1 MKIKTI
7 NKYLFLMLVVIAFI
21 GCSKYKGFK
30 KTDSGLYYKFYVK
43 NTDSIQPKEGDI
55 LTLRLAY
62 RLKDS
67 TLYDGKGAPSQIQ
80 LKKSDYKGDIFE
92 GLKMMHVGDSAT
104 FIVNADS
111 FFIRTVGSQQRPPF
125 VDSNSV
131 LYIDVKLLK
140 AQSQAQIEKE
150 TKARN
155 EMLKNKEIVD
165 LKNYISTNKIT
176 TAPTSSGLYFIET
189 KKGNGKS
196 PVKGEMVKLNITIK
210 LLDGKPLFST
220 KDQGKPVEIEYGKP
234 FDNAGV
240 DEAIGMLK
248 AGGAA
253 KLIVPSKIGYGE
265 QGRGEVIAPFTPLLY
280 DIELVSIQSK
290 AAYEKEQAVKKK
302 AQDAEKQSLKA
313 EEPKLLEKYIKDNRI
328 SVKPSA
334 TGLYYIEVKKGTGK
348 QASAGKTVKVHYTG
362 KLLNGTKFDSSY
374 DRKKPIEFVLGKGQV
389 LPGWDEGIAKMKVG
403 GKAKLIIPSQIGY
416 GEAGAGD
423 LIKPFSTLVFDVELL
438 DVK

>member
-7 NKYLFLMLVVIAFI
+7 NKYLFLMLVVVAFI

-43 NTDSIQPKEGDI
+43 NKDSLQPKDGDI

-80 LKKSDYKGDIFE
+80 LKKSDYKGDIYE
-92 GLKMMHVGDSAT
+92 GFKMMHVGDSAT

-111 FFIRTVGSQQRPPF
+111 FFIRTVGSKQRPPF

-131 LYIDVKLLK
+131 MYIDVKLIK

-155 EMLKNKEIVD
+155 EMLKNKETVD
-165 LKNYISTNKIT
+165 LKNYITTNKIT

-189 KKGNGKS
+189 KKGSGKT
-196 PVKGEMVKLNITIK
+196 PVKGDMVKLNITIK
-210 LLDGKPLFST
+210 LLNGKPLFST
-220 KDQGKPVEIEYGKP
+220 KDKGQPVEVEYGKP

-248 AGGAA
+248 PGGTA

-265 QGRGEVIAPFTPLLY
+265 QGRGEIIAPFTPLLY
-280 DIELVSIQSK
+280 DIELIGVQSK
-290 AAYEKEQAVKKK
+290 AAYEKEQAAKKK
-302 AQDAEKQSLKA
+302 VQDAEKIQLKA
-313 EEPKLLEKYIKDNRI
+313 DEPKLLDKYLKDKKIN
-328 SVKPSA
+328 VKPTT
-334 TGLYYIEVKKGTGK
+334 TGLYYIEVKKGSGK
-348 QASAGKTVKVHYTG
+348 QAAAGKTVKVHYTG
-362 KLLNGTKFDSSY
+362 RLLNGTKFDSSY
-374 DRKKPIEFVLGKGQV
+374 DRKKPIDFVLGKGQV
-389 LPGWDEGIAKMKVG
+389 IPGWDEGIAKMKVG
-403 GKAKLIIPSQIGY
+403 GKATLIIPSKIAY
-416 GEAGAGD
+416 GEAGASD
-423 LIKPFSTLVFDVELL
+423 IIKPYSTLVFDIELL